1 MLTIIPDKNDL
12 LLNRRSYFNQ
22 LRFIR
27 TKAPLSLILVVLLVD
42 KFQLSFTV
50 NLVQLNHT
58 LLLQGWDF

>member
-27 TKAPLSLILVVLLVD
+27 TKAPLRQILVVLLVD
-42 KFQLSFTV
+42 KFQPVWWRFY
-50 NLVQLNHT
+50 
-58 LLLQGWDF
+58 GEFGAAEP